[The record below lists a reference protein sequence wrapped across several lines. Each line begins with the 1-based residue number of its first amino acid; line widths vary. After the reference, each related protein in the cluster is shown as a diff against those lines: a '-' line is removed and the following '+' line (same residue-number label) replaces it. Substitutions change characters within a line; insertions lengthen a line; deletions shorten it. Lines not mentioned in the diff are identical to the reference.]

1 MHTINRYF
9 TSAITIA
16 VAITITISFTITIP
30 NYWNILITEM

>member
-1 MHTINRYF
+1 MPTINRYF

-30 NYWNILITEM
+30 NY